1 MAKIMKQQ
9 DCIANFCASS
19 QPHRRS
25 PRSHPTAS
33 ESSPFICILSN
44 FLSSVLVLIVI
55 IGLQWFLTT
64 TVNTGNT
71 GTTVAFAGLK
81 YQRLPPWNTV
91 QNKRGN
97 PPVHSGEPQASR
109 WFIYQQFFCFT
120 PGFLDVL
127 ICHPSLF
134 TAMQFDALYRITVQI
149 CLLEKVKACGLW
161 HLPEE
166 TAELNQWKVMQCF

>member
-1 MAKIMKQQ
+1 MLLGVSKRNLMAKIMKQQ

-64 TVNTGNT
+64 TVNTGNM
-71 GTTVAFAGLK
+71 GTTVAFTGLK
-81 YQRLPPWNTV
+81 YPRLPPWNTV

-97 PPVHSGEPQASR
+97 PQVHSGEPQASR
-109 WFIYQQFFCFT
+109 WFIYQQFFLFYPWFSGCAHLS
-120 PGFLDVL
+120 PL
-127 ICHPSLF
+127 IIYSHAVWC
-134 TAMQFDALYRITVQI
+134 TVQNYSSD
-149 CLLEKVKACGLW
+149 
-161 HLPEE
+161 LP
-166 TAELNQWKVMQCF
+166 AGKS